1 MKKLL
6 VAALALM
13 SLASFANEDLTL
25 PGAKWVAKYKN
36 YVCNS
41 YENEVYQP
49 SAHSSMNLIWGT
61 LVTDRTLDNGLV
73 KATFTTRNGQ
83 LCKYSAI
90 LLADNALKTIRLV
103 ESRAFAV
110 ASPAISCDEGKDVVD
125 ALLENN
131 EYLYAGKPHNLSIM
145 VPFAGAC
152 KGQGKIG
159 VNFVVA
165 GRIQQ

>member
-13 SLASFANEDLTL
+13 SLTSFANEDLSL
-25 PGAKWVAKYKN
+25 PGAKWVAKYTD
-36 YVCNS
+36 YVCDS
-41 YENEVYQP
+41 YENVVYQP
-49 SAHSSMNLIWGT
+49 SAHSSMNLIWGN
-61 LVTDRTLDNGLV
+61 LVTDSTLDNGLV
-73 KATFTTRNGQ
+73 KATFTTRNGN

-103 ESRAFAV
+103 ESKAFAV
-110 ASPAISCDEGKDVVD
+110 ASSAISCDEGKDVVD

-131 EYLYAGKPHNLSIM
+131 TYLYAGKPHNVTIM

-152 KGQGKIG
+152 KGKGQIG
-159 VNFVVA
+159 VNFRVA
-165 GRIQQ
+165 GRIQK